1 MNRLSIYVSYFIFNS
16 FTAVKLTSQLL
27 RHFHLHYIFQA
38 VLSVFCS
45 ECDAVLVSDHP
56 QAEVSTPRE
65 KHFYSTMQTWTT
77 RIIRHLR
84 FKQHI
89 YIYTFIWQSDRF
101 YFDFNNLKKEQVTLF
116 SDINNAWYNCVL
128 MYINKQ
134 SSSTMW
140 KCYSAAMAKCFK
152 MCRHLLQLLSLFCA
166 SKLSVHMIL

>member
-89 YIYTFIWQSDRF
+89 YIYTFIWQRF
-101 YFDFNNLKKEQVTLF
+101 YYDFNNLKKEQVTLF
-116 SDINNAWYNCVL
+116 SEINNACMVQLRTHVHKQTKQFYNVKMLQCCNGQVL
-128 MYINKQ
+128 Q
-134 SSSTMW
+134 DVSTLA
-140 KCYSAAMAKCFK
+140 SAS
-152 MCRHLLQLLSLFCA
+152 LSLLC
-166 SKLSVHMIL
+166 I